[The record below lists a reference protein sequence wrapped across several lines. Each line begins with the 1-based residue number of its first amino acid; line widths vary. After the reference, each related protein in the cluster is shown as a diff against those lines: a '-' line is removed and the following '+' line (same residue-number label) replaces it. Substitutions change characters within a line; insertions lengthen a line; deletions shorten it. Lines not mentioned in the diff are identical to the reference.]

1 MIKVAPYNE
10 TAKSEKF
17 KEFLAKSFT
26 LDMSYPVYNDQSCET
41 LFENWRGKN
50 MINWYRFTN
59 ENKII
64 LEFYPTYYTLK
75 KNKPIDSIKY
85 MMSIPE
91 TINEF
96 INDMYRFDVQLY
108 WTKWID
114 ENFEPKEYLHVNEIK
129 NYFTDL
135 LGKMGKSHEL
145 L

>member
-17 KEFLAKSFT
+17 KEFLAKPFRI
-26 LDMSYPVYNDQSCET
+26 DMLYPILNTESHVT
-41 LFENWRGKN
+41 LFDDWRGKD
-50 MINWYRFTN
+50 MINWYKFTN
-59 ENKII
+59 DEFT

-75 KNKPIDSIKY
+75 KNKHVDSTKY
-85 MMSIPE
+85 MMSIPL
-91 TINEF
+91 TINDF
-96 INDMYRFDVQLY
+96 INDMDRFNVQLY

-114 ENFEPKEYLHVNEIK
+114 LNFEPKEYLHVNEIK

-135 LGKMGKSHEL
+135 LAKLGKSHEL